1 MNKTSSPRQLR
12 IAKIILWVTVPAFV
26 AAAFLNASLALGF
39 NASQSLPQTTFVL
52 LKFPKLIGQGSYVAF
67 TPPETF
73 DRGFYFVKQVIG
85 IPGDAVVRIDDEVCI
100 HNQCFA
106 PTNEAPI
113 FSELIEMQI
122 IPEGYYYVA
131 GVAANSLDSR
141 YAAIGLIPKS
151 AIMASGFA
159 TNWLPKKERML
170 AWFTK
175 E

>member
-12 IAKIILWVTVPAFV
+12 IAKIVLWVTVPAFV

-67 TPPETF
+67 TPPEQF

-85 IPGDAVVRIDDEVCI
+85 VSGDAVVRKGDEICI
-100 HNQCFA
+100 NGRCFL
-106 PTNEAPI
+106 PTNEAPV
-113 FSELIEMQI
+113 FSKLTEMQI
-122 IPEGYYYVA
+122 IPDDYYYVA
-131 GVAANSLDSR
+131 GQTANSLDSR

-175 E
+175 N